1 MKLFESSTYR
11 IFVFLSSI
19 TLGLSSC
26 NSHVRQPP
34 NLLSQTDF
42 SYDNLINSGYESS
55 GRVAD
60 ISPDLTD
67 LDNRVFTLM
76 DEPINREFLTY
87 KKGDTISTVTIGLDN
102 QPLFHDLTISFPDS
116 TTLASSFME
125 LTMSG
130 NKMYPCI
137 NSNFNSLSYIESI
150 TVKDVR
156 SNLNKV
162 VLKNERDNTLIF
174 TNPIPR

>member
-1 MKLFESSTYR
+1 MKLFESCSYK
-11 IFVFLSSI
+11 ILVL
-19 TLGLSSC
+19 LGCLILGVSSC

-55 GRVAD
+55 GRLDD

-67 LDNRVFTLM
+67 LDNRIYTLM
-76 DEPINREFLTY
+76 DEPFKREFLTY

-102 QPLFHDLTISFPDS
+102 QPLFHEKTISFPDS
-116 TTLASSFME
+116 NTLASSFME

-130 NKMYPCI
+130 NKMYPGI
-137 NSNFNSLSYIESI
+137 NSNVNSLSYIESI